1 MENKIRISSGTRR
14 INVNDEGDVIL
25 LHLDD
30 DSFVLGFYKLMEY
43 VKSAAMQIPGETE
56 DVAGNAA
63 TMDQIVAL
71 EEEVR
76 RKVDTLFGEDTCR
89 KVFGDK
95 LPSMDL
101 FVELFGSLVPFLEEY
116 KAERVKRMGKYDASR
131 TGSAL

>member
-30 DSFVLGFYKLMEY
+30 DSFCLGFYKLMDY
-43 VKSAAMQIPGETE
+43 VQSAAQQVPCAGE
-56 DVAGNAA
+56 DIAGSVA
-63 TMDQIVAL
+63 TMEQIVSL
-71 EEEVR
+71 EEDTR
-76 RKVDTLFGEDTCR
+76 QKVDVLFGANTCR

-101 FVELFGSLVPFLEEY
+101 FVEFFGSLVPFLEEY
-116 KAERVKRMGKYDASR
+116 KAERMKRMDKYDAGR